1 MKNWNETEVVSI
13 LKQEGWYAVER
24 TIEYGKQFELTDGT
38 KVNWYQTG
46 RVQVQGKQSE
56 IKTAAKHRFE
66 GAGTPL
72 PQQEPPTS
80 AVETA
85 LSRAVS
91 PPTRVFIV
99 YGHDTSAR
107 DQLEL
112 LLRRLK
118 LEPIILQNVAGGG
131 DTIIEKLEELTE
143 SDFACVLLTPDDM
156 GRKRAEANTELKPR
170 ARQNVVLE
178 LGMVLAKLGR
188 PRVGILVK
196 GNDIERP
203 SDIDGLI
210 YIPFTDDVDELK
222 NTLAMNLQNA
232 GFEIKLENLLT

>member
-1 MKNWNETEVVSI
+1 MKNWKETEVASI
-13 LKQEGWYAVER
+13 LKQEDWYAAER
-24 TIEYGKQFELTDGT
+24 AIEYGKQFELTDGT

-56 IKTAAKHRFE
+56 IKTAAKHRFDDAE
-66 GAGTPL
+66 TSV
-72 PQQEPPTS
+72 PQQQPPNPP
-80 AVETA
+80 AETA
-85 LSRAVS
+85 PSRAAS

-99 YGHDTSAR
+99 YGHDTGAR

-156 GRKRAEANTELKPR
+156 GRKHAEAETELKPR

-196 GNDIERP
+196 GDDIERP

-210 YIPFTDDVDELK
+210 YIPFTDDVDEAK
-222 NTLAMNLQNA
+222 NMLAMSLQNA